1 MFTQD
6 FGRSEDLPRYEG
18 LMKDVSD
25 LVVKRFGGSLK
36 AEHGIGRNMAPF
48 VACSS
53 VKMNLKEKFYK
64 VAQACDEQS
73 PF

>member
-1 MFTQD
+1 
-6 FGRSEDLPRYEG
+6 
-18 LMKDVSD
+18 MKDVSD